1 VHGPVRETWKEKYM
15 PDTSITTP
23 VATDAVDRLALGT
36 ADVRGSGTNP
46 LVFGGAWPLC
56 MADE

>member
-1 VHGPVRETWKEKYM
+1 M
-15 PDTSITTP
+15 PDTTITTP

-36 ADVRGSGTNP
+36 AEVRGAGTNP
-46 LVFGGAWPLC
+46 LAFCGGPWPLC